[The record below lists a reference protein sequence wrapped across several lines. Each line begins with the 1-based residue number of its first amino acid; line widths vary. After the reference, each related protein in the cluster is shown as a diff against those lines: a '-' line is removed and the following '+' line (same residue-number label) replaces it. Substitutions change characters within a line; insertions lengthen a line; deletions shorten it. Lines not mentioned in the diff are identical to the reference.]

1 MRELD
6 DAIGQILEKVRQVQM
21 SQVEHLEQVRQAE
34 PSRRATLVLFTS
46 DNGADLNGRE
56 RAGGRDAGY
65 VVSLPQDQ
73 VDRCSAASRPP
84 LKEVSGPQ
92 HFPNPCQGCAL
103 PRLLGGV
110 IGV

>member
-21 SQVEHLEQVRQAE
+21 SQVEHLEQVRQAGL
-34 PSRRATLVLFTS
+34 SRRATLVLFTS

-56 RAGGRDAGY
+56 RAGGKDEGH

-73 VDRCSAASRPP
+73 VDRCSAASRPS
-84 LKEVSGPQ
+84 LKEVS
-92 HFPNPCQGCAL
+92 
-103 PRLLGGV
+103 
-110 IGV
+110 

>member
-21 SQVEHLEQVRQAE
+21 RQVKHLEQVRQAE

-56 RAGGRDAGY
+56 RAGGRDEDH
-65 VVSLPQDQ
+65 VVSLPFL
-73 VDRCSAASRPP
+73 RIKWTAP
-84 LKEVSGPQ
+84 LRQ
-92 HFPNPCQGCAL
+92 ADHL
-103 PRLLGGV
+103 
-110 IGV
+110 

>member
-21 SQVEHLEQVRQAE
+21 RQVKHLEQVRQAE

-56 RAGGRDAGY
+56 RAGGRDEGH

-73 VDRCSAASRPP
+73 VDRCYAASRPP
-84 LKEVSGPQ
+84 LKEVS
-92 HFPNPCQGCAL
+92 
-103 PRLLGGV
+103 
-110 IGV
+110 

>member
-6 DAIGQILEKVRQVQM
+6 DAIGQILEQVRKVEQVQM
-21 SQVEHLEQVRQAE
+21 KQVEHLEQVREAE

-56 RAGGRDAGY
+56 QAGGRDAGY

-84 LKEVSGPQ
+84 LKEVS
-92 HFPNPCQGCAL
+92 
-103 PRLLGGV
+103 
-110 IGV
+110 